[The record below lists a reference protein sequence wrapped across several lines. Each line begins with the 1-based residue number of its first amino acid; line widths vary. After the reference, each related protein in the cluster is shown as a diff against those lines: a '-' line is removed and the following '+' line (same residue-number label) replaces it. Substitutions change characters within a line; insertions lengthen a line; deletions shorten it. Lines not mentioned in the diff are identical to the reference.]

1 MDNNDTP
8 NSLIDEKSPYLLQ
21 HAYNPVK
28 WYQWGV
34 EAFERARQFD
44 RPVFVSIGYSTCHWC
59 HVMAHESFE
68 DVEVAKLL
76 NEYFIC
82 VKVDRE
88 ERPDVDSVYM
98 SVCQA
103 VTGSGGWPLTII
115 MDADQRPFF
124 AGTYIPKRSKFGV
137 VGLME
142 LLPAIWERWTHNRN
156 GLTSIGDQICAYL
169 NQERTKTGGNGN
181 EDPIMFVKSAYR
193 QLNSM
198 FDEKNGGFGVA
209 PKFPTPHQ
217 LLFLIKYYQLEND
230 SRALEMAVKTLEQMY
245 RGGIFDHIGGGFS
258 RYSTDARWL
267 VPHFEKMLYDNALLG
282 LAYSETYAVTND
294 GFYRDVAC
302 RTFDYVLRELTDSEG
317 GFYCAQDADS
327 EGSEGKYYLFTPG
340 EVKEALGNDGG
351 KSFCSLYGITNRGN
365 FEGKSIPNLL
375 DRQDYRVGHG
385 DMDALIKALY
395 DYRLNRTSLHKDDK
409 ELASW
414 NALMIAS
421 LARSSVPLDRESYLD
436 ASKSAQTM
444 FEKRFVTDEG
454 RLRLRW
460 RDGEAAYDG
469 HLDDYAFYAW
479 ALLELYRA
487 TYDVKYLARA
497 VSISKGMVSEFYDAN
512 DGGFYLYA
520 KGAEQ
525 LISRPKETYDGAMPS
540 GNSVAALVLNRLWR
554 LTGDSAW
561 LDISQ
566 AHMNYIY
573 GAMGD
578 YPAGNTFALL
588 AAMEVSYPSWDLLC
602 ACAEGNVADDLRDLL
617 KKVTPNINVTVKNP
631 LNERELEAVAPYTA
645 NYPLPEKGGRNTY
658 YLCRDGACKPPCGIE
673 ALADILKDRKRA
685 ETMA

>member
-28 WYQWGV
+28 WYPWGV

-142 LLPAIWERWTHNRN
+142 LLPAIWERWTHNRD

-327 EGSEGKYYLFTPG
+327 EGSEG
-340 EVKEALGNDGG
+340 
-351 KSFCSLYGITNRGN
+351 
-365 FEGKSIPNLL
+365 
-375 DRQDYRVGHG
+375 
-385 DMDALIKALY
+385 
-395 DYRLNRTSLHKDDK
+395 
-409 ELASW
+409 
-414 NALMIAS
+414 
-421 LARSSVPLDRESYLD
+421 
-436 ASKSAQTM
+436 
-444 FEKRFVTDEG
+444 
-454 RLRLRW
+454 
-460 RDGEAAYDG
+460 
-469 HLDDYAFYAW
+469 
-479 ALLELYRA
+479 
-487 TYDVKYLARA
+487 
-497 VSISKGMVSEFYDAN
+497 
-512 DGGFYLYA
+512 
-520 KGAEQ
+520 
-525 LISRPKETYDGAMPS
+525 
-540 GNSVAALVLNRLWR
+540 
-554 LTGDSAW
+554 
-561 LDISQ
+561 
-566 AHMNYIY
+566 
-573 GAMGD
+573 
-578 YPAGNTFALL
+578 
-588 AAMEVSYPSWDLLC
+588 
-602 ACAEGNVADDLRDLL
+602 
-617 KKVTPNINVTVKNP
+617 
-631 LNERELEAVAPYTA
+631 
-645 NYPLPEKGGRNTY
+645 
-658 YLCRDGACKPPCGIE
+658 
-673 ALADILKDRKRA
+673 
-685 ETMA
+685 

>member
-28 WYQWGV
+28 WYPWGV

-142 LLPAIWERWTHNRN
+142 LLPAIWERWTHNRD
-156 GLTSIGDQICAYL
+156 GLTSIG
-169 NQERTKTGGNGN
+169 
-181 EDPIMFVKSAYR
+181 
-193 QLNSM
+193 
-198 FDEKNGGFGVA
+198 
-209 PKFPTPHQ
+209 
-217 LLFLIKYYQLEND
+217 
-230 SRALEMAVKTLEQMY
+230 
-245 RGGIFDHIGGGFS
+245 DHIGGGFS

-340 EVKEALGNDGG
+340 EVKEALGNEGG

-375 DRQDYRVGHG
+375 DRQDYRVGNG

-421 LARSSVPLDRESYLD
+421 LARSSVQLDRESYLD

-444 FEKRFVTDEG
+444 FEKRFVTDAG

-602 ACAEGNVADDLRDLL
+602 ACAEGNVDDDLRDLL
-617 KKVTPNINVTVKNP
+617 KTVTPNINITVKNP
-631 LNERELEAVAPYTA
+631 LNEREIAAVAPYTA

>member
-1 MDNNDTP
+1 MNNNDTP
-8 NSLIDEKSPYLLQ
+8 NRLIDEKSPYLLQ

-28 WYQWGV
+28 WYPWGG
-34 EAFERARQFD
+34 EAFERAKQFD
-44 RPVFVSIGYSTCHWC
+44 KPVFLSIGYSTCHWC

-88 ERPDVDSVYM
+88 ERPDVDAVYM

-115 MDADQRPFF
+115 MNADQKPFF
-124 AGTYIPKRSKFGV
+124 AGTYIPKRSKFGIP
-137 VGLME
+137 GMME
-142 LLPAIWERWTHNRN
+142 LLPAIWERWTHNRDA
-156 GLTSIGDQICAYL
+156 LASIGDEICAYL
-169 NQERTKTGGNGN
+169 NKGQNLSN
-181 EDPIMFVKSAYR
+181 EKADKDPKELAKAAFK
-193 QLNSM
+193 QLNSI
-198 FDEKNGGFGVA
+198 FDEKNGGFGGA

-217 LLFLIKYYQLEND
+217 LLFLIKYYQLEGD
-230 SRALEMAVKTLEQMY
+230 GLALKMTVKTLEQMY
-245 RGGIFDHIGGGFS
+245 RGGIFDHIGVGIS
-258 RYSTDARWL
+258 LYSTDSLWL
-267 VPHFEKMLYDNALLG
+267 VPHFEKMLYDNELLR

-294 GFYRDVAC
+294 EFYRDVAS

-327 EGSEGKYYLFTPG
+327 EGSEGKYYLFTPD
-340 EVKEALGNDGG
+340 EVKKALGRDEGE
-351 KSFCSLYGITNRGN
+351 SFCGLYGITNSGN

-375 DRQDYRVGHG
+375 DRPDYRTQRG
-385 DMDALIKALY
+385 DMDKPIKILY
-395 DYRLNRTSLHKDDK
+395 DYRLKRTSLHKDDK

-421 LARSSVPLDRESYLD
+421 LARSSELLDKDNYLH
-436 ASKSAQTM
+436 AAKTAQTM
-444 FEKRFVTDEG
+444 FEKRFAMDG
-454 RLRLRW
+454 GKLRLRW
-460 RDGEAAYDG
+460 RDGQAAYDG

-497 VSISKGMVSEFYDAN
+497 ISISKRMVEAFYDGG
-512 DGGFYLYA
+512 GGFYLYA

-554 LTGDSAW
+554 LTGDSEW
-561 LDISQ
+561 LDVSQ
-566 AHMNYIY
+566 AHMGYIY

-602 ACAEGNVADDLRDLL
+602 ASAEGNADDLRELL
-617 KKVTPNINVTVKNP
+617 KTVTSNISVIVKSP
-631 LNERELEAVAPYTA
+631 LNDNELEAVVPFTA
-645 NYPLPEKGGRNTY
+645 NYPLPGKGERNTY
-658 YLCRDGACKPPCGIE
+658 YLCRDGACSPPCGIE
-673 ALADILKDRKRA
+673 TLTDMLEDGKKA